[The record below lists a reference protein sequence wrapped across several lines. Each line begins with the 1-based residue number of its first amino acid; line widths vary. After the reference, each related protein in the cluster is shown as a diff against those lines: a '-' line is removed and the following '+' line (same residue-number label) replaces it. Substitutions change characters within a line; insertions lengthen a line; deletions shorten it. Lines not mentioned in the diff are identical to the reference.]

1 MPLHPVARASA
12 AHGANHGA
20 ARHAVPDVPGSAT
33 ARSSTGRRRLMAAAM
48 ATAGWGAL
56 CLPAAA
62 PLAQMNLVDSEGR
75 PVGAL
80 EAPFITTPD
89 HIVKI
94 MLDLAGV
101 GASDNVYDLGCGDG
115 RIVIAAGLRGAR
127 GVGVDLDYDL
137 IANAK
142 VSARQAGVA
151 DRVRFERGDLFEM
164 DYRDATVVM
173 LYLSERLN
181 LQLWPRLKAQL
192 KPGSRIVSH
201 RFKMGD
207 LKPDRTI
214 NIDNRDIYL
223 WRV

>member
-1 MPLHPVARASA
+1 MPHHPATPSHRSVNPAHARRRRTLI
-12 AHGANHGA
+12 GALGA
-20 ARHAVPDVPGSAT
+20 AGLAAFSAT
-33 ARSSTGRRRLMAAAM
+33 AR
-48 ATAGWGAL
+48 
-56 CLPAAA
+56 
-62 PLAQMNLVDSEGR
+62 AQLNLVDSEGR

-80 EAPFITTPD
+80 EAPFLTTPE
-89 HIVKI
+89 HVVKL

-127 GVGVDLDYDL
+127 GLGVDLDYAL
-137 IANAK
+137 IDNAK
-142 VSARQAGVA
+142 VAARQAGVS

-207 LKPDRTI
+207 IKPERSI
-214 NIDNRDIYL
+214 HIDNRDIHL
-223 WRV
+223 WRI